1 MVAAEHRTEWVQ
13 PIVVDKAGAHEAT
26 VTCAAVASI
35 LTYLFRD
42 PADGPVFDAW
52 LSGPFTKSVRR
63 APSARLP
70 ALAQAHAGA
79 MVHIGA
85 SRAVAFAPVRY
96 ADLPRALSRLQ
107 VSGTDFPRASFDS
120 PTADRP
126 PVHVAVDRSLTTG
139 KAAAQAAH
147 ALFGWV
153 LQATPEQVQAFL
165 GAAMGTQVLFV
176 DAAELA
182 RLAEPSRNV
191 AIRDNGYTEV
201 TPNTLTAVAV
211 LDGPPDAAVA
221 W

>member
-26 VTCAAVASI
+26 VTCAAVASV

-42 PADGPVFDAW
+42 PADAPLFDAW

-63 APSARLP
+63 APSAQLP

-79 MVHIGA
+79 LVHIGA

-107 VSGTDFPRASFDS
+107 VSGTDFPRAAFDS
-120 PTADRP
+120 PTTDRP
-126 PVHVAVDRSLTTG
+126 PVHVAVDHSLSTG

-182 RLAEPSRNV
+182 RLAEPVSNV

-201 TPNTLTAVAV
+201 APNTLTAVAV
-211 LDGPPDAAVA
+211 LDGPSDAAVA
-221 W
+221 R